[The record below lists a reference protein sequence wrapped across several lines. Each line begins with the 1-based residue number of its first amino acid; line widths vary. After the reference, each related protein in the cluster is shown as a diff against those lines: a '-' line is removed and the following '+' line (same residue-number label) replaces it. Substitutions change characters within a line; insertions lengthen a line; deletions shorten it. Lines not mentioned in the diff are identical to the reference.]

1 MKLVNHKNIIITG
14 CSSGIGYATA
24 LRLNDEGYNVF
35 ATCRKEKDLQKLKI
49 LGIKAMVLDYSDEK
63 TIVKASKYI
72 LNQFN
77 NNIYALFNN
86 GAYALPGALEDIPA
100 QALREIIETN
110 LIGYHT
116 LNRLI
121 IPSMRKNGY
130 GKIIHCS
137 SVLGF
142 ICLPFRGAY
151 NISKWALEGY
161 CDTLRLELD
170 GTGINVI
177 SIRPG
182 PINTKI
188 KDKKSSFADAPIA
201 RTRQAAIDGTLAIM
215 VGSNQIVFQTIKP
228 VLELMGSD
236 IMHCGDVGSGQFTKI
251 LNNMILF
258 QNVLAFRKN
267 FVFLN
272 IHRRR
277 SGRVVECTGL
287 ENRRRLTPSV
297 GSNPT
302 SSANWLSPKV

>member
-1 MKLVNHKNIIITG
+1 MKLENNKNVIITG

-24 LRLNDEGYNVF
+24 IKLNNEGYNVF
-35 ATCRKEKDLQKLKI
+35 ATCRKEKDLKKLKS
-49 LGIKAMVLDYSDEK
+49 LGINAIVLDYSDEGS
-63 TIVKASKYI
+63 IFNASKYI
-72 LNQFN
+72 LKKFN
-77 NNIYALFNN
+77 NDIYALFNN
-86 GAYALPGALEDIPA
+86 GAYALPGALEDIPS

-110 LIGYHT
+110 LIGYHS

-188 KDKKSSFADAPIA
+188 KENSIYHFEKWIKWEKSPLKKLYLKKLLPKLYKINKVDRFELEPEVVAS
-201 RTRQAAIDGTLAIM
+201 
-215 VGSNQIVFQTIKP
+215 IV
-228 VLELMGSD
+228 L
-236 IMHCGDVGSGQFTKI
+236 KI
-251 LNNMILF
+251 LKNKNPSFTYNVTIPTHIGELFNRILPKKIF
-258 QNVLAFRKN
+258 QKLILK
-267 FVFLN
+267 LY
-272 IHRRR
+272 
-277 SGRVVECTGL
+277 S
-287 ENRRRLTPSV
+287 
-297 GSNPT
+297 
-302 SSANWLSPKV
+302 